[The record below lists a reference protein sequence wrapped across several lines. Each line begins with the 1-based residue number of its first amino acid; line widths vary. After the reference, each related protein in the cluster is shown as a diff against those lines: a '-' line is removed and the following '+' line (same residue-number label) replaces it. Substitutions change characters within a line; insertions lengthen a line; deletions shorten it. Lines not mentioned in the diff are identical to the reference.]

1 MVLLYDK
8 FIAISSNIYRN
19 GKKILYIYEYID
31 IKRTSQNLM
40 NAQERLK
47 FIKNY
52 LGGISQK
59 ELSILTK
66 VSIGTIAGIEKG
78 QQKSFNYNLAVAIN
92 KTCKENSIK
101 PFTISW
107 MMSGEGEMFENPEN
121 TLERR
126 TLNIDELLEKT
137 DNIGKIFDF
146 IRTTNNLSIEEFIA
160 ILDMT
165 KERYLEICLKNVLP
179 NMKEAILLKANFNIK
194 IDDFLFDEHDEIKKM
209 IGEKSEFNNKIAK
222 LSPTQRAYLNKK
234 LN

>member
-1 MVLLYDK
+1 MK
-8 FIAISSNIYRN
+8 
-19 GKKILYIYEYID
+19 
-31 IKRTSQNLM
+31 T
-40 NAQERLK
+40 AQDRLK
-47 FIKNY
+47 FILNY
-52 LGGISQK
+52 TMLTPK
-59 ELSILTK
+59 PFAEL
-66 VSIGTIAGIEKG
+66 IGVKPTLIQNINKG
-78 QQKSFNYNLAVAIN
+78 LQKSFPYQVAKSIN
-92 KTCKENSIK
+92 KQLHFCIDW
-101 PFTISW
+101 IID
-107 MMSGEGEMFENPEN
+107 GEGEMFENPEN

-126 TLNIDELLEKT
+126 TLNIDKLLEKT